1 MAFNYVGKYQ
11 NYLRNTNSNDDPIIL
26 ANRQFALQEFDH
38 SYFTNQ
44 VLVDDVEYTV
54 MVKQEKKDEDKKLI
68 FKPDVKVDKGS
79 IVKIGDLY
87 YLVNNFLGDGVYEI
101 YPTATLKQCNSFF
114 PAITDKTRVLMRDEQ
129 GNIIRDKFGD
139 PVYQWIDGEE
149 MLIPCIVESSIK
161 NNEANNQLNLPD
173 GRIVITMKYQQIDN
187 VKNNEKFQMYDN
199 TYNIVNIDKTKVI
212 NEIGLMTITADI
224 VPSEVTS

>member
-1 MAFNYVGKYQ
+1 MKDYSNYH
-11 NYLRNTNSNDDPIIL
+11 NINTNDKLHRDGMTLLEHSLNGFESYEAFVDTSPTPIRVLIYQKYDSDSETKRVIGHISDIERGNIL
-26 ANRQFALQEFDH
+26 NINEQDW
-38 SYFTNQ
+38 
-44 VLVDDVEYTV
+44 LVVTIP
-54 MVKQEKKDEDKKLI
+54 EDN
-68 FKPDVKVDKGS
+68 
-79 IVKIGDLY
+79 KIYRKADMK
-87 YLVNNFLGDGVYEI
+87 I
-101 YPTATLKQCNSFF
+101 CNSFF

-139 PVYQWIDGEE
+139 PAYQWIDGKVL
-149 MLIPCIVESSIK
+149 LIPCIVESSIK
-161 NNEANNQLNLPD
+161 NNEANKQLNLPD
-173 GRIVITMKYQQIDN
+173 GRIVITMKHQQIDN

>member
-1 MAFNYVGKYQ
+1 
-11 NYLRNTNSNDDPIIL
+11 
-26 ANRQFALQEFDH
+26 
-38 SYFTNQ
+38 
-44 VLVDDVEYTV
+44 
-54 MVKQEKKDEDKKLI
+54 
-68 FKPDVKVDKGS
+68 
-79 IVKIGDLY
+79 
-87 YLVNNFLGDGVYEI
+87 
-101 YPTATLKQCNSFF
+101 
-114 PAITDKTRVLMRDEQ
+114 MRDEQ
-129 GNIIRDKFGD
+129 GNIIKDKFGD
-139 PVYQWIDGEE
+139 PVYQWVDGEE

-161 NNEANNQLNLPD
+161 NNEANKQLNLPD